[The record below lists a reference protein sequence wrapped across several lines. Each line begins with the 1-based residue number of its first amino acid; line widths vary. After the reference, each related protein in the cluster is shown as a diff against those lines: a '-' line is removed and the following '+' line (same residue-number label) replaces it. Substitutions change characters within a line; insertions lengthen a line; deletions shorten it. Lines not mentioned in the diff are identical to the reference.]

1 MSIDQPALRA
11 SGPPPRLKDRYR
23 LVAWLGKG
31 GMGIVYRAHDE
42 LLNREVAV
50 KFLASEWLG
59 SNEIGDR
66 FRREARAVARLSHPN
81 IMMLYDLD
89 QEASWHYL
97 VLEYIPG
104 QDLEA
109 RRLEQG
115 GRLPASEAMPIVQ
128 AVLEALAYAHAQ
140 GVIHRD
146 IKPQNIM
153 LTPKG
158 QVKVTDFGLAL
169 AQDDIR
175 LTQEGTIIGSPFYLA
190 PEMVSDGLADHRTD
204 LYAVGAVLYELL
216 TGRPPF
222 TGNTPITVLSQVL
235 TTPVLAPRVL
245 EPDIPLTVEAAILK
259 LLAKRPSDRYPSAE
273 EALAALQ
280 PELVTQPGL
289 FSQGAL
295 PGQMDK
301 APSELA
307 PLEAALAL
315 RYAEDTAAAIESERR
330 RLAQLLQSE
339 VIEPLHLLLSQTHIY
354 EQTLGANPTARMAVS
369 VLSTLAR
376 QTLQQVRDLENNLH
390 PTILERLGLE
400 PALETLA
407 SQIRRSHGL
416 QITLTG
422 ARLLE
427 RLPSQVELALFRAT
441 QAALERAVQQGHAS
455 EVTIHLE
462 RQHDRL
468 LFHLID
474 NSLSMTP
481 APVDILRSVCQRLE
495 QIGGA
500 VKRGPAPEG
509 GFQLQVTFALV
520 SPIQLTSR
528 ELEVLQ
534 LLARGLSN
542 KQIARALAVTPR
554 TVNFH
559 LDNIYSKL
567 GVSSRTE
574 AVIVAVRQGILALKG
589 EN

>member
-1 MSIDQPALRA
+1 
-11 SGPPPRLKDRYR
+11 
-23 LVAWLGKG
+23 
-31 GMGIVYRAHDE
+31 
-42 LLNREVAV
+42 
-50 KFLASEWLG
+50 
-59 SNEIGDR
+59 
-66 FRREARAVARLSHPN
+66 
-81 IMMLYDLD
+81 
-89 QEASWHYL
+89 

-104 QDLEA
+104 QDLET
-109 RRLEQG
+109 RRLERG
-115 GRLPASEAMPIVQ
+115 GRLPAGEAVSIIR

-169 AQDDIR
+169 AQGDIR
-175 LTQEGTIIGSPFYLA
+175 LTQEGTIIGSPLYLA
-190 PEMVSDGLADHRTD
+190 PEMVGEGLADHRAD

-222 TGNTPITVLSQVL
+222 PGNTPIAILSQLL
-235 TTPVLAPRVL
+235 TAPVTPPCTI
-245 EPDIPLTVEAAILK
+245 EPDIPPALEPVILK
-259 LLAKRPSDRYPSAE
+259 LLAKNPLDRYASAE
-273 EALAALQ
+273 EVLAALQ
-280 PELVTQPGL
+280 PEAVVQPESL
-289 FSQGAL
+289 SQDARLSG
-295 PGQMDK
+295 PVNV

-315 RYAEDTAAAIESERR
+315 RYAEDTAAAVESERR
-330 RLAQLLQSE
+330 RLARLLQNQ
-339 VIEPLHLLLSQTHIY
+339 VIEPLHLLLSQTNTY
-354 EQTLGANPTARMAVS
+354 EQMLGANPTARMAVS
-369 VLSTLAR
+369 VLSSLAR
-376 QTLQQVRDLENNLH
+376 QTLQQARDLENNLH

-422 ARLLE
+422 ARLPE
-427 RLPSQVELALFRAT
+427 RLPPQVELVLFRAT
-441 QAALERAVQQGHAS
+441 QAALEQAVQQGRAS

-462 RQHDRL
+462 RQPDRL
-468 LFHLID
+468 LFFLTD
-474 NSLSMTP
+474 NSLSLAP

-495 QIGGA
+495 QLGGA
-500 VKRGPAPEG
+500 VKTGPAPEG
-509 GFQLQVTFALV
+509 GFQLHVTFTLIA
-520 SPIQLTSR
+520 PIQLTSR

-542 KQIARALAVTPR
+542 KQIARVMAITPR

-574 AVIVAVRQGILALKG
+574 AVIVAVRQGILELKG